1 MIIERKSSVN
11 KKGGKSRRTPVCY
24 VIAGPNG
31 GGKTTFA
38 MEFLPRVAGCRNFIN
53 ADLIA
58 RGLSPLN
65 VENAAIEA
73 GRLFICQIKA
83 QVTAK
88 RDFAFESTLAGTS
101 YVRQLQNMRAQGY
114 AIRLYYLWIPSV
126 SLTLR
131 RIAER
136 VRRGGHNIPDDV
148 ARRRYGKGLRNLFS
162 FYLSLADYAA
172 IFDNSS
178 AEPLLV
184 YEREDSIERVIQPK
198 TYSRIRR
205 QAGEAV

>member
-1 MIIERKSSVN
+1 
-11 KKGGKSRRTPVCY
+11 
-24 VIAGPNG
+24 
-31 GGKTTFA
+31 